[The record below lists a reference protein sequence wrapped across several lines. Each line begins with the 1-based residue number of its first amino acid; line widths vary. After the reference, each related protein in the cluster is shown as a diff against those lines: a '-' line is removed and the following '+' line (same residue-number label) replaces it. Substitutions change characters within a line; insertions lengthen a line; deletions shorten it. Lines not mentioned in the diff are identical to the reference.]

1 MLSGPE
7 FWSRPVRIPFAFQP
21 QIAIERAEVGAP
33 LGHQIGR
40 EDPLCRS
47 ALPGGELNG
56 QSRRPESRD
65 VGRRNTMLYPRQ
77 FPRQIR
83 PSEAAS
89 NRRHRARKGF
99 ASLFASV
106 FRLNMERNG
115 SHDFSSP
122 AVPLDWSNASSYRRE
137 PNEIEPTASARRAHP
152 THVAAEKLGGF
163 SLLGLTSGGRVAR
176 RSLSKGLWI
185 STPKRTHRMII
196 SSVVAGLH

>member
-1 MLSGPE
+1 LTICGWKAKGFDGGNDPTLAARSPKLPHAEFFIELNSKGLNRPEKLARLDPCPFQAEFGRVSWCPKGGPVSAPGREQMPSDETVLYIYPEGLRNLMLSGPE

-89 NRRHRARKGF
+89 NRRRAR
-99 ASLFASV
+99 
-106 FRLNMERNG
+106 
-115 SHDFSSP
+115 
-122 AVPLDWSNASSYRRE
+122 
-137 PNEIEPTASARRAHP
+137 
-152 THVAAEKLGGF
+152 
-163 SLLGLTSGGRVAR
+163 
-176 RSLSKGLWI
+176 
-185 STPKRTHRMII
+185 
-196 SSVVAGLH
+196 